1 MTFSQ
6 AQEHYDHVFGSQYDD
21 TRERYASEL
30 EDLKAD
36 SLAYEEEMRY
46 RQIIVDAG
54 YPGTLEGMDEYEAS
68 WKRTFAYA
76 QSGAIDDLLENK
88 T

>member
-1 MTFSQ
+1 MTYSQ
-6 AQEHYDHVFGSQYDD
+6 LQEHYDHEFGSQYDD
-21 TRERYASEL
+21 VRERYASEL

-46 RQIIVDAG
+46 RQTIIDAG

-68 WKRTFAYA
+68 WKRIFQYA
-76 QSGAIDDLLENK
+76 QSGAVDDLLENNA
-88 T
+88 

>member
-1 MTFSQ
+1 MTYSQ
-6 AQEHYDHVFGSQYDD
+6 SQEHYDHVFGAQYDD
-21 TRERYASEL
+21 VRERYASEL

-46 RQIIVDAG
+46 RQTIIDAG

-76 QSGAIDDLLENK
+76 QSGAIDDLLENNA
-88 T
+88 